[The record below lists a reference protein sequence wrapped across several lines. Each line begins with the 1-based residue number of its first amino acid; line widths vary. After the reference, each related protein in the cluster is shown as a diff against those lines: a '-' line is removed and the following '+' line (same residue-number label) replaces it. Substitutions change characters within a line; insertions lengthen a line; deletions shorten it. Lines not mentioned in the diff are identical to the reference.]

1 MKVEINSINPETIT
15 LDKIIYVFLTQDA
28 LLYTFNDY
36 DIFKT
41 KFTISEFDKAI
52 KNKEK
57 IIYTTQLEAIN
68 SKYFE
73 MGYDLVL
80 IEDNKSIKFSD
91 IIKDKN
97 CALTFG
103 REIRLAHNWRK
114 MFRSGCF
121 DIKYNWEK

>member
-1 MKVEINSINPETIT
+1 MKIKIDGINPETIT

-28 LLYTFNDY
+28 LFYTFDDY

-41 KFTISEFDKAI
+41 KFTISEFDIAI

-57 IIYTTQLEAIN
+57 IIYTTQLEAI
-68 SKYFE
+68 SSTYFE
-73 MGYDLVL
+73 MGYDIILL
-80 IEDNKSIKFSD
+80 DDNKSIKFSD

-97 CALTFG
+97 CALSFG
-103 REIRLAHNWRK
+103 REIRISHNWRK

-121 DIKYNWEK
+121 DIKYDWRK

>member
-1 MKVEINSINPETIT
+1 MKIEMNSKNIESII
-15 LDKIIYVFLTQDA
+15 LDKIIYIFLTRDA
-28 LLYTFNDY
+28 MIYSFNNY
-36 DIFKT
+36 NIVKT
-41 KFTISEFDKAI
+41 KFTIAEFDKAI

-73 MGYDLVL
+73 MGYDIIL

-103 REIRLAHNWRK
+103 REIRLTHDWRK

-121 DIKYNWEK
+121 DIKYN

>member
-1 MKVEINSINPETIT
+1 MKIEMNSKNIESII
-15 LDKIIYVFLTQDA
+15 LDKIIYIFLTRDA
-28 LLYTFNDY
+28 MIYSFNNY
-36 DIFKT
+36 NIVKT
-41 KFTISEFDKAI
+41 KFTIAEFDKAI

-73 MGYDLVL
+73 MGYDIIL

-103 REIRLAHNWRK
+103 REIRLTHDWRK

-121 DIKYNWEK
+121 DIKYNWRI